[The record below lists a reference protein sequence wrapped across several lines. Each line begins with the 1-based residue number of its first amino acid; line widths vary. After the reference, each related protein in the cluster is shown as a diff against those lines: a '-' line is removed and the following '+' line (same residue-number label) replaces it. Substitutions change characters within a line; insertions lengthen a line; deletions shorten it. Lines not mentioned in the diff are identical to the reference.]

1 MQPQKQ
7 QQQHDL
13 VQHLCVVLLVQVHV
27 KHHVDVHADVGVFA
41 LHLWHSAG
49 VEQAADGGVSIHLDA
64 PPRAALFAVDDCV
77 LHDPYCLVASAESG
91 AKARCIHTTV

>member
-1 MQPQKQ
+1 M
-7 QQQHDL
+7 

-27 KHHVDVHADVGVFA
+27 KHHVDVGVFA

-49 VEQAADGGVSIHLDA
+49 VEQAVDGGASIHLDA

-77 LHDPYCLVASAESG
+77 LHDPYC
-91 AKARCIHTTV
+91 